1 MFSITSKNG
10 PDNPDADNYNFVN
23 FIKTQLGWPVINVEV
38 ADRQINLII
47 DKAIKDFWRY
57 NYGEGSFLDYAV
69 FTTSAGVDT
78 YDLSGYNILDVVQI
92 NILDNFDG
100 VNTLFTPTHIL
111 LQELGNNPV
120 FQAGTWSDS
129 SVGYAGPRPGAGP
142 SMGGGVPEYGL
153 QLTNWTIAT
162 QYLELVK
169 DMFGKQYATNWLPWR
184 EQLKIIPTPVER
196 ATGLLVLYRKEN
208 ELPLYNCDLVQ
219 NLAVARAKIQWGEHI
234 AKYSVTMPGGGT
246 AQGERLIQEGKE
258 EEEVAMLE
266 IKGQSNPID
275 FFVG

>member
-10 PDNPDADNYNFVN
+10 PDNPDVDNYNFVN

-57 NYGEGSFLDYAV
+57 NYGEGSFLDYGV

-100 VNTLFTPTHIL
+100 INTLFTPTHIL
-111 LQELGNNPV
+111 LQEMGNNPV
-120 FQAGTWSDS
+120 FQSGMLSNS
-129 SVGYAGPRPGAGP
+129 SVGYAGPRPGAG
-142 SMGGGVPEYGL
+142 MGGGVPEYGL

-169 DMFGKQYATNWLPWR
+169 DMFGKQYATNWIPWR
-184 EQLKIIPTPVER
+184 EQLKIIPTPVTSS
-196 ATGLLVLYRKEN
+196 TGLLALYRKEN
-208 ELPLYNCDLVQ
+208 ELALYNCDLVQ
-219 NLAVARAKIQWGEHI
+219 NLAVARTKIIWGEHI

-258 EEEVAMLE
+258 EEEAVMIE

-275 FFVG
+275 FMIG